1 MEALQ
6 MLKFAL
12 KQSRLNFTEHLL
24 TPESMLEQEPELGR
38 DLLAD
43 LLKLDSEEAMD
54 KIMEMD
60 TDTEAA

>member
-12 KQSRLNFTEHLL
+12 KQSCLNFTADWL
-24 TPESMLEQEPELGR
+24 TLEAMLQDHECDLGR

-43 LLKLDSEEAMD
+43 LLKLDSEDIID
-54 KIMEMD
+54 KIIDDYD
-60 TDTEAA
+60 TV